1 MSVATKGNPSERSR
15 CYTFFWR
22 LFPHVFLILSLI
34 AYGVLGALVF
44 WKIEGGRELT
54 DQQAY
59 RGFVSKL
66 IDQANAS
73 DVDRMLRT
81 ELKAIWLQHPDKWS
95 FYGSLFFCCTVFT
108 TVGYGEIYP
117 VTMAGKLICILYAMV
132 GIPLMLLVITD
143 VGDVLARFFSRG
155 YHHLHKLARLL
166 RRRRQRRKRALADG
180 TYTFSHEVV
189 VREPLDLK
197 QVLRAQAS
205 VKRKSVQLFN
215 NQKIFERLIARE
227 KLGRAGPLLRS
238 RSCPELNRAPTTSYH
253 LWDLDGIGTDMDQLN
268 VPMLL
273 ILLVVFAYIL
283 FGGLVL
289 PLWETEFKIFD
300 AFYFCFITLTTIG
313 FGDIVPSHPKF
324 FMLTFVFIISGMAIM
339 SMAFKLGQS
348 TIISCYRRCMRCIS
362 RGRVKYEFI
371 HDD

>member
-1 MSVATKGNPSERSR
+1 MSVPTNGNPRERRR
-15 CYTFFWR
+15 CYTIFWR

-34 AYGVLGALVF
+34 AYAALGAVVF

-54 DQQAY
+54 DQQEY
-59 RGFVSKL
+59 REFVLKL
-66 IDQANAS
+66 MAQANAS
-73 DVDRMLRT
+73 AVDRVLRE
-81 ELKAIWLQHPDKWS
+81 ELKAIWLQHPDNWS

-117 VTMAGKLICILYAMV
+117 VTLPGKVICILYAMV

-143 VGDVLARFFSRG
+143 VGDVLARLLSQG
-155 YHHLHKLARLL
+155 YHHLHKLVRLL
-166 RRRRQRRKRALADG
+166 RRRLWARRKGTPTDG
-180 TYTFSHEVV
+180 TYTFSHAVV
-189 VREPLDLK
+189 VREPLDIR
-197 QVLRAQAS
+197 QVLRTQAS
-205 VKRKSVQLFN
+205 VKRKSVRLFN
-215 NQKIFERLIARE
+215 NQKIFEQLIARE
-227 KLGRAGPLLRS
+227 KLGHVVPLLRS
-238 RSCPELNRAPTTSYH
+238 HSCPELNRAPTTNYA
-253 LWDLDGIGTDMDQLN
+253 LWDLDGIGTDMDQFN

-289 PLWETEFKIFD
+289 PLWETELKIFD

-313 FGDIVPSHPKF
+313 FGDIVPSHPKY

-348 TIISCYRRCMRCIS
+348 SIISCYRRCMRCIS
-362 RGRVKYEFI
+362 RGRVKYEVM
-371 HDD
+371 HD